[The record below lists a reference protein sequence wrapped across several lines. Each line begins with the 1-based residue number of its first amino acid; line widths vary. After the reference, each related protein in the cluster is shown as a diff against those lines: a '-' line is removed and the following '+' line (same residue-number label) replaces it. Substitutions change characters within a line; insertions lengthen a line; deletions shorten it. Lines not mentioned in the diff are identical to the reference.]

1 MLLRQLG
8 QRLVASNGGQR
19 HLGLECLDVEPVLL
33 LSSTYVR
40 AIETAPPC
48 SEKTNYPSTP

>member
-19 HLGLECLDVEPVLL
+19 HLRLEC
-33 LSSTYVR
+33 R
-40 AIETAPPC
+40 
-48 SEKTNYPSTP
+48 